1 MQNPIVTYFD
11 FPGSRG
17 EEIRMALVLAGVEFE
32 DRRVNR
38 EAFMA
43 LKPDLPFGAV
53 PTFEADGLGVISQT
67 NAILRLIG
75 REYELYPVDPFI
87 AARHDAFMDAA
98 EDVRHRMT
106 PSMRM
111 KDGPEKTAARK
122 DLAETYLPMWAAGI
136 EGMLD
141 VGPDD
146 FGPFVDGDKPGIADI
161 KLYMIDRWISS
172 NVLEH
177 IPATVF
183 DGCPKL
189 KELCKAFGVIP
200 EIEDWNK
207 KWA

>member
-17 EEIRMALVLAGVEFE
+17 EEIRMALVMAGVEFE
-32 DRRVNR
+32 DNRVNR

-43 LKPDLPFGAV
+43 LKPSLPFGAV

-75 REYELYPVDPFI
+75 REYELYPLDPFI
-87 AARHDAFMDAA
+87 AARHDAFMEAA
-98 EDVRHRMT
+98 EDVRHRMG

-122 DLAETYLPMWAAGI
+122 ELAEVYLPMWARGI

-141 VGPDD
+141 TGPED
-146 FGPFVDGDKPGIADI
+146 FGPFVDGDMPGIADI

-172 NVLEH
+172 GAVDLV
-177 IPATVF
+177 PATTF
-183 DGCPKL
+183 DNAPRL
-189 KELCKAFGVIP
+189 KALAKAFGELSKIV
-200 EIEDWNK
+200 EWNK
-207 KWA
+207 KWV